1 MGKTFRA
8 FKAEARG
15 LKNAKQYLVLCT
27 LIQASDLSTKRI
39 GANEAYSAV
48 FLHALCRD
56 AGNVSLHDFIICGI
70 ASYL

>member
-1 MGKTFRA
+1 MGKKFWA

-27 LIQASDLSTKRI
+27 FIPASDLSKKHI

-48 FLHALCRD
+48 FHHALCRD
-56 AGNVSLHDFIICGI
+56 AENVWLQDFIICGI